1 MSSIEDDILSSDLE
15 DDILGDDDLDDDLEA
30 DDLDEG
36 DGDSAEL
43 GEDYAISD
51 QNVRAL
57 SGERGAALM
66 RPTVLGSAV
75 HLDGVPS
82 DSAQSLEKL
91 LRGGSSIKLITI
103 QFANGRK
110 LYIKP

>member
-1 MSSIEDDILSSDLE
+1 MDDLNDDL
-15 DDILGDDDLDDDLEA
+15 DDLDDDLESELEGDVLD
-30 DDLDEG
+30 DDLSG
-36 DGDSAEL
+36 DEL

-75 HLDGVPS
+75 PLEDGGS
-82 DSAQSLEKL
+82 SLEKL
-91 LRGGSSIKLITI
+91 LRGGAEVTRITVH
-103 QFANGRK
+103 FANGRK
-110 LYIKP
+110 LHIKP